1 MSEHPPLSKISHR
14 AFLTDVLI
22 CSLGAYGGPEAH
34 MGVFLDQM
42 VTRRRYLTEE
52 DLIELIALCSILP
65 GPTSTQTIVA
75 IGHKVGGPVLALL
88 TLLVWAAPVLLV
100 MTALSFVYAALSA
113 THIDQAVLRFIGPM
127 AVGFIIV
134 AAWRIGRKVVV
145 DHLTLG
151 LMLFGTV
158 ATYAVR
164 APWVY
169 VVILLVGALVSVIAS
184 RERGLFNRVYL
195 SPHWSYLL
203 LFAVFALGGLS
214 LSLTFDSRLI
224 TLFESFYRYGYL
236 VFGGGQVVVP
246 IMLAEL
252 VEIRAYMTQA
262 EFLTGYGLVQG
273 MPGPMFS
280 FAAYAGGL
288 AARGNGVIYQIA
300 GALLG
305 GVGIFLPGVLL
316 IFFVYPVWENLKQI
330 RAVRYSLKGINAIAG
345 GMILAAALILIRSNG
360 TAPDMVLM
368 TLLTV
373 ILLAFR
379 RVPAPLIVVL
389 ALLAGALLP

>member
-1 MSEHPPLSKISHR
+1 MSEHPPISKISHSV
-14 AFLTDVLI
+14 FLTDVLI

-42 VTRRRYLTEE
+42 VTRRRYLSEE
-52 DLIELIALCSILP
+52 EIIELIALCSILP

-75 IGHKVGGPVLALL
+75 IGYKVGGPVLALL

-145 DHLTLG
+145 DRLTLG
-151 LMLFGTV
+151 LMMFGTV

-169 VVILLVGALVSVIAS
+169 VVIMLVGALVSVIAS

-195 SPHWSYLL
+195 SPHWCYLL

-214 LSLTFDSRLI
+214 LSLIFDSRLI

-246 IMLAEL
+246 IMLSEL

-379 RVPAPLIVVL
+379 RVPAPLVVGL